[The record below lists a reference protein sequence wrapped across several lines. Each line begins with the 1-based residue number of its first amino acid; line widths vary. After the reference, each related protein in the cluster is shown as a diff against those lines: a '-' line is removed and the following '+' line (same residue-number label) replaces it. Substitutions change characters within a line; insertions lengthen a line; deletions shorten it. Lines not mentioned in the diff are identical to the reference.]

1 MTISEEKAAPLCLR
15 SETNSS
21 QSIEPLSKKKKKK
34 SFLTKLLLRENLL
47 LIGKGETLQW
57 LPAALENTLRAGAG
71 EPGYTGTQDV
81 QAASP
86 QRGAP
91 SSGTCGRPP

>member
-1 MTISEEKAAPLCLR
+1 MTISEEKAPPLCLR

-21 QSIEPLSKKKKKK
+21 QSIEPLSKKKKK

-47 LIGKGETLQW
+47 LIGKGETFQW
-57 LPAALENTLRAGAG
+57 LPAALESTLRAGAG
-71 EPGYTGTQDV
+71 EPGYACTQDV

-91 SSGTCGRPP
+91 SSGTCGHPP